1 MRRAHNLSHPLRS
14 EHNTNP
20 STLSSSRPQ
29 AEGSPKAAI
38 QPGDSSHPR
47 RMTGGS
53 GVTNVVDWLN
63 VIDISH
69 LSSLREAL

>member
-1 MRRAHNLSHPLRS
+1 MRRAHNLSHPFGS
-14 EHNTNP
+14 EHDTNP

-38 QPGDSSHPR
+38 QPRDSSLSL

-53 GVTNVVDWLN
+53 GGTNVVDWLN

-69 LSSLREAL
+69 L